1 MRIIEQA
8 SNKNN
13 FTLKKEVFSPP
24 TLFLIQSIHFRIFSR
39 KMQRGAPQF
48 HCCGPSKTEKKK
60 GRNRIFRE
68 RESPSLRSEEEKEGD
83 VKQPFVC
90 VDTLATTTTTNRHS
104 VRRRKS
110 LYVSWG
116 IQLGLKAIV
125 LCLSYWR
132 RLLQRRRGD
141 AQHTARTFF
150 KAHATTDKRS
160 GNYLSVSCSSLFSV
174 FKVKAATRGS
184 SRTGRAGV
192 PNKQTQ
198 IQTQTRADKAMKR
211 KEKKTKK
218 KEILWQN
225 GQFNENIS

>member
-13 FTLKKEVFSPP
+13 FTLKEEVFSPHI
-24 TLFLIQSIHFRIFSR
+24 LFLIQSIHFRIFSR

-48 HCCGPSKTEKKK
+48 HCCGPSKTAKKK
-60 GRNRIFRE
+60 GRNRIFRK

-90 VDTLATTTTTNRHS
+90 VDTLVTTTTNRHS

-150 KAHATTDKRS
+150 KAHATSDKRS
-160 GNYLSVSCSSLFSV
+160 GNCLSVSCSSLFSV
-174 FKVKAATRGS
+174 FKVKAANEGIITHRAGGSPEQTNTNTDTNTRGQS
-184 SRTGRAGV
+184 
-192 PNKQTQ
+192 
-198 IQTQTRADKAMKR
+198 D
-211 KEKKTKK
+211 EKKREEEEEEKRNTLTKRT
-218 KEILWQN
+218 I
-225 GQFNENIS
+225 